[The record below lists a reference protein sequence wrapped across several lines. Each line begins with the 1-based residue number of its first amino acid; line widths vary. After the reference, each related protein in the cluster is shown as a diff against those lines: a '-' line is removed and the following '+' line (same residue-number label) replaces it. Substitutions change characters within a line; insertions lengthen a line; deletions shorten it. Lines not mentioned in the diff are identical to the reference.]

1 MTFSN
6 SQVSP
11 TTTGHIQEGKRAGG
25 RTTRHSRSS
34 YHRCLHLHLL
44 RNPPL
49 HAGKYAVLPQVGKL
63 DRRPHTT
70 PVNHRLLLES
80 GRDVS
85 PTGRGPI
92 NQEENIRRLC
102 PNHPSA
108 EECLTR
114 GRTRLTDMRAQP
126 VSRLGSKTTSSH
138 PHLIGAP
145 SPPFSST
152 PPRAG

>member
-11 TTTGHIQEGKRAGG
+11 TTTGHTQEGKRAGG

-34 YHRCLHLHLL
+34 YHRCPHLYLL
-44 RNPPL
+44 TSPPL
-49 HAGKYAVLPQVGKL
+49 DAGKYTVPPQVVWT
-63 DRRPHTT
+63 DRTT

-80 GRDVS
+80 SRDVS
-85 PTGRGPI
+85 PTSRVPSTKRKTFVACVG
-92 NQEENIRRLC
+92 
-102 PNHPSA
+102 NHPS
-108 EECLTR
+108 EEERLPR
-114 GRTRLTDMRAQP
+114 WRARLTDMRAQSI
-126 VSRLGSKTTSSH
+126 SRLGSKTTSSH

-145 SPPFSST
+145 LSPFSST